1 MNFLF
6 KIFGDAN
13 ERYLRDLKPIV
24 EKINFHEVDFMS
36 LDLPGLKKKTGELK
50 EQLKNG
56 KTLDEILPEA
66 FALARE
72 AAKRTLGQRHFDEQ
86 LMGGVALHQG
96 KIAEMRTGE
105 GKTLTATLAAYLNGL
120 TSDGV
125 HIVTVNDYLARR
137 DTVWMGQI
145 YYTLGLSVGCINPND
160 QSYVYDPEHTQ
171 KSQILNPNFQKNP
184 NDQNSKTDKLDE
196 LRDITGGFKVVHE
209 FLRPVSKK
217 EAYACDIVYGTNT
230 EFGFDYLRDNLVQSF
245 DQMVSPKRNYA
256 IVDEVDSILIDE
268 ARTPL
273 IISVPDSESPKLY
286 ESFARI
292 APRLQENVDYNVD
305 EKMRTAIITEEGLS
319 KVERILGI
327 GNIYNEQGV
336 KYVHHLEN
344 ALKAQAL
351 FHKDKEYVVKDDQV
365 IIVDEFTG
373 RMLQGRRY
381 SEGLHQAIEAKE
393 GVKVER
399 ESRTLA
405 TITFQN
411 FFRLYS
417 KLAGM
422 TGTAATSAEE
432 LHKVYGL
439 DVAIIPTHKPMVRRD
454 LADQIY
460 KNEDVKFRAVAR
472 DIKERNEKGQPV
484 LVGTIS
490 IENNE
495 KLSRLLL
502 REGIAH
508 EMLNA
513 KQHEREGSII
523 AQAGK
528 PRAVTI
534 ATNMAGRGVD
544 IILGGNPPTPEE
556 AETVRKA
563 GGLHVIGTERH
574 EARRI
579 DNQLRGRAGRQGD
592 PGSSQFY
599 VSLGDHLMRVFG
611 GDRIR
616 GLMERLNMPEDQPIE
631 NSFISKALESA
642 QSKIE
647 GLNFDARKHLLE
659 YDDVMNKHRTAI
671 YKKRLDIL
679 SGHVHKGSAFDL
691 LKKTVKA
698 IFDFHVQS
706 DQFWSDWL
714 REEVFENLKAFLPI
728 GQEQKEFLAKA
739 ATRDEVENYFLEVVI
754 KIYEE
759 KEKRVG
765 ARVMREIERMVML
778 NSLDNLW
785 MNHLEDMEHLRDS
798 VRLRAYGQRD
808 PLVEYKNE
816 AHGLFNSLLRNFEE
830 QVAMM
835 ILKVEPLNV
844 TPVGEPT
851 APPARNLNA
860 EPETKVPASKVSPK
874 GREVGRND
882 PCWCGSGKKFKKCHG
897 K

>member
-1 MNFLF
+1 
-6 KIFGDAN
+6 
-13 ERYLRDLKPIV
+13 
-24 EKINFHEVDFMS
+24 
-36 LDLPGLKKKTGELK
+36 
-50 EQLKNG
+50 
-56 KTLDEILPEA
+56 
-66 FALARE
+66 
-72 AAKRTLGQRHFDEQ
+72 
-86 LMGGVALHQG
+86 
-96 KIAEMRTGE
+96 
-105 GKTLTATLAAYLNGL
+105 
-120 TSDGV
+120 
-125 HIVTVNDYLARR
+125 
-137 DTVWMGQI
+137 
-145 YYTLGLSVGCINPND
+145 
-160 QSYVYDPEHTQ
+160 
-171 KSQILNPNFQKNP
+171 
-184 NDQNSKTDKLDE
+184 QNSKTDKLDE

-351 FHKDKEYVVKDDQV
+351 FHKDKEYVVKDGQV